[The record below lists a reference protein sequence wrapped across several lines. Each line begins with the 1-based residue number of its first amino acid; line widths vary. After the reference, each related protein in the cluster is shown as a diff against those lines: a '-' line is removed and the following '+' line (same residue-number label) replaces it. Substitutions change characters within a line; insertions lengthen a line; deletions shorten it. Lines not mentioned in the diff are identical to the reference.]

1 MGGPEIV
8 FRLFLEKFM
17 RINHNKLDIFFFFL
31 LILFVIGLPFAIRSY
46 NKYVWKEKIPPNAKV
61 FTLTGNARY
70 GWILGEVEAKDIIS
84 LWHQGDDFKKPVIRV
99 KKGDVVVLRLRSSDV
114 VHGFSL
120 KDEGIFV
127 SDGIHPGKTILVSF
141 TANKAGVF
149 TFSCNAICGKNHQ
162 NMQGTLIVKA

>member
-1 MGGPEIV
+1 
-8 FRLFLEKFM
+8 M
-17 RINHNKLDIFFFFL
+17 RINHNKLDMLFFSL
-31 LILFVIGLPFAIRSY
+31 LILVMIGLPFAIRSY
-46 NKYVWKEKIPPNAKV
+46 NKYIWKDKIPPNAKV

-70 GWILGEVEAKDIIS
+70 GWILGEVRAADIIS
-84 LWHQGDDFKKPVIRV
+84 LWHRDNAIKKPVITV
-99 KKGDVVVLRLRSSDV
+99 KKGDVVVLKLRSSDV

-141 TANKAGVF
+141 TANKAGIF